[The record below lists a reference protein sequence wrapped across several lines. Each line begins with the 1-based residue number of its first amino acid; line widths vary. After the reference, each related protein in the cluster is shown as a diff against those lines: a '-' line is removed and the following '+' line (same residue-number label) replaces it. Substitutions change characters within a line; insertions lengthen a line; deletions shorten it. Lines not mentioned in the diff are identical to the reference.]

1 MKFKRAILFTTL
13 AALLASAAMPAS
25 AARKRTRNTNTAPV
39 ISGTPSPSVQAT
51 FAYSFTPTA
60 SDAQNDT
67 LTFYV
72 SNKPAWA
79 SFSSSTGK
87 LAGTPSATQAGT
99 YSNISIRVSDG
110 LKSSYLPAFSI
121 AVTAAPSATPVNSAP
136 VISGTPP
143 ASVTVGNA
151 YAFTPK
157 ASDADGNMLSFSV
170 SNKPAW
176 VVFSTATGSMT
187 GSPTSAQAGTYSGIG
202 ISVSDGTSTASLP
215 AFTITVNQAAVAGT
229 AALSWSA
236 PTQNTDGTAL
246 TDLAGFKVYHGTSA
260 TALNDV
266 VELQGAAWSS
276 YTYPQLAPG
285 THYFAVSAYT
295 SAGAESTLSA
305 VGSKLIQ

>member
-110 LKSSYLPAFSI
+110 LKSSYLR
-121 AVTAAPSATPVNSAP
+121 NS
-136 VISGTPP
+136 P